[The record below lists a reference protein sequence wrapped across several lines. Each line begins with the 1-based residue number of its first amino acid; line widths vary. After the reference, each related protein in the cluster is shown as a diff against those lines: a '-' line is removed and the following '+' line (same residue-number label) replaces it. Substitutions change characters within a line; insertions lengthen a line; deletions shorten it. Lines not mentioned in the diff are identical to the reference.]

1 MMRHVEIHFRGDDDN
16 GFPSSLE
23 WKREKA
29 VREWRSFFHPYSSR
43 HDVQFP
49 ALSDLTLDFTGMEL
63 GYEGFVV
70 CARFDVLMQ
79 AG

>member
-1 MMRHVEIHFRGDDDN
+1 MRHVEIHFRVDDDN

-23 WKREKA
+23 RKREEA
-29 VREWRSFFHPYSSR
+29 VCEWRSFFHPYSSR
-43 HDVQFP
+43 HDARLPV
-49 ALSDLTLDFTGMEL
+49 LSDLTLSFTGMEL

-79 AG
+79 AD